1 MSSLVIPFGVL
12 MVVGMSF
19 LIDRSSMTKSAKA
32 LTRIGVLVALSG
44 CLSICFALPARHE
57 GIHPL
62 GSRDVWFR

>member
-32 LTRIGVLVALSG
+32 LTRIGVLVAAIGVSFYLLRSAG
-44 CLSICFALPARHE
+44 
-57 GIHPL
+57 
-62 GSRDVWFR
+62 